1 MGEPMEHGTEPPPER
16 GYQLR
21 GRAWDP
27 GRDDILDLLRDAEQT
42 RIFPIYQ
49 GSNHTFLSVIDGGSA
64 GESLAVYKPAR
75 GEYPLYD
82 FPSGTLY
89 RREIGAWLV
98 DHMLGWDIVPPTVE
112 RNGIHGPG
120 SLQIFIESPDE
131 VEIDVR
137 SLRKIAI
144 LDAVLNNA
152 DRKADHCLPALDGKL
167 WAIDHGLTFHTQ
179 PKMRTVLWHFAG
191 ATLSRME
198 IAELQHLYEVLCN
211 SESWE
216 AEQLRDLISRAEWR
230 ALVFRVERLAESGH
244 MPNPRYKPVPY
255 RW

>member
-1 MGEPMEHGTEPPPER
+1 MEQDREPPREP
-16 GYQLR
+16 GYQPR

-27 GRDDILDLLRDAEQT
+27 GREDILDLLREAEQSQV
-42 RIFPIYQ
+42 FPIYQ
-49 GSNHTFLSVIDGGSA
+49 GSNHTFLSVIDGGVA

-98 DHMLGWDIVPPTVE
+98 DHILGWNVVPPTVE
-112 RNGIHGPG
+112 RNGPYGLG
-120 SLQIFIESPDE
+120 SLQLFIESPDE
-131 VEIDVR
+131 IEIDVR
-137 SLRKIAI
+137 DLRRIAV

-152 DRKADHCLPALDGKL
+152 DRKADHCMPDLQGNL
-167 WAIDHGLTFHTQ
+167 WGIDHGLTFHTQ

-191 ATLSRME
+191 ASLTRGE
-198 IAELQHLYEVLCN
+198 ISDLRRLYDALCN
-211 SESWE
+211 SRGWE
-216 AEQLRDLISRAEWR
+216 APQLQDFISKPEWR
-230 ALVFRVERLAESGH
+230 ALIFRVERLVELGRL
-244 MPNPRYKPVPY
+244 PNPRYKPVPY